1 MGSIRKQIITKA
13 STHETWSALC
23 DVGALHTRLVP
34 GFVVDTKLEAD
45 ARIVT
50 FGNGLVI
57 RESIVAIS
65 DDMRRVVWSATTEQL
80 KHYNGSAE
88 VVTSGDGQTRV
99 VWTADFLPDEAA
111 PWIDSMMEQA
121 ITVMRKTLDRLA
133 Q

>member
-1 MGSIRKQIITKA
+1 
-13 STHETWSALC
+13 
-23 DVGALHTRLVP
+23 
-34 GFVVDTKLEAD
+34 
-45 ARIVT
+45 
-50 FGNGLVI
+50 
-57 RESIVAIS
+57 IS
-65 DDMRRVVWSATTEQL
+65 DEMRRVVWSATTEQL